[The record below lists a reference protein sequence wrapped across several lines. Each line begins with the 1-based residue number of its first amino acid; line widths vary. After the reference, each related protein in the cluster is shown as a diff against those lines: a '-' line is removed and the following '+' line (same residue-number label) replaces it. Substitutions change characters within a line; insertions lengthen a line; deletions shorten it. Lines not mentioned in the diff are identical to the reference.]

1 MSVYGKRSRWINLLI
16 VLTFAVQPIFAQTS
30 RDAQLQEALRL
41 LNIGRSEEA
50 LRMLKSINKE
60 TPGDAAVIR
69 RIAEIE
75 FEAEKWSSAKDW
87 YFKILEANS
96 GDADAVYHLGIIYRE
111 TGKYKALILRDRDW
125 NRSENYFVSLVDSV
139 AAFPDVNYQF
149 ALLEH
154 YRKEYA
160 RAVEMAEK
168 QTALNPT
175 PRDVVALFRFAES
188 FLYNEGAVSLR
199 RWADDQDQHS
209 AVVDFFIAESYRFD
223 KKFSTADSIY
233 ARLSADSASALPRV
247 PLLIAWAKSGY
258 EQNDSRRAQQFY
270 EQSLAAVTN
279 DIETALMFD
288 HIKYILA
295 DEELA
300 EYEKLTDWSA
310 KRAFFNKVWLTR
322 NPMPASDINYRI
334 IEHIRRY
341 ILAERDY
348 YYDDFRLPYNNPDR
362 LHELVF
368 PRVFELNDKFNDKGL
383 VYIRHGEPDDR
394 AFDIQSDAP
403 LNESWLYY
411 ARGQL
416 QHRMI
421 FHFIQ
426 GDTQTGNN
434 WRLSPSLPFPLLESR
449 ISWDPI
455 YSRII
460 NGTAI
465 EAIAYEREM
474 VMNSRENVR
483 VGLNTDQH
491 SWSKS
496 VRTIIFPFYLATF
509 QGGPDLS
516 RCELYYAVSDEDVMP
531 PKGRPASSDSV
542 IVNFAVYDAD
552 LKTVFT
558 KDKKVSIQSI
568 IKSTETLGYWP
579 DQLSFT
585 APAGRYQIAIDV
597 RTPQDEAIGGYKFK
611 FNLSDYSG
619 DAVQMSGVV
628 LASSITPAAETDE
641 FYKNGLRVV
650 PNPGKLF
657 SRKQPMSIYFELYN
671 LPVQKE
677 KSFSFQVEYTL
688 RLLEEKERNI
698 LQVIQRVFRNPQPS
712 TSNRIERSA
721 NSKTSAEYIALDL
734 RKYVPGIYEL
744 QVSAL
749 APGVQDSLYKKI
761 NFELK

>member
-1 MSVYGKRSRWINLLI
+1 MSVYEKSSRWVNLLF
-16 VLTFAVQPIFAQTS
+16 VLAFAIQPLFAQTS
-30 RDAQLQEALRL
+30 SDAQLQEALRL

-60 TPGDAAVIR
+60 TPGDITVIR
-69 RIAEIE
+69 HIAEIE
-75 FEAEKWSSAKDW
+75 FKAEDWSNAKDW
-87 YFKILEANS
+87 CLKILDADA

-125 NRSENYFVSLVDSV
+125 NRSEKYFASLVDSV
-139 AAFPDVNYQF
+139 AAFPDVYYQF
-149 ALLEH
+149 AMLEH
-154 YRKEYA
+154 YRKEYD

-168 QTALNPT
+168 Q
-175 PRDVVALFRFAES
+175 VALSPSPRNFVAYFRFAES
-188 FLYNEGAVSLR
+188 FLYNEGSASLH
-199 RWADDQDQHS
+199 RWAADQHS
-209 AVVDFFIAESYRFD
+209 DAVDFFVAESNRLD
-223 KKFSTADSIY
+223 KKYSAADSIY

-247 PLLIAWAKSGY
+247 PLYIAWSKSSY
-258 EQNDSRRAQQFY
+258 EQNDTRHAQQFY
-270 EQSLAAVTN
+270 EQGLSAVTN
-279 DIETALMFD
+279 DVEAALMFD

-322 NPMPASDINYRI
+322 DPMPASDINYRL

-368 PRVFELNDKFNDKGL
+368 PRVFELNEKFNDKGL

-509 QGGPDLS
+509 QDVSGLS
-516 RCELYYAVSDEDVMP
+516 RCELYYAVTDEDILA
-531 PKGRPASSDSV
+531 KKSKHTASDSI
-542 IVNFAVYDAD
+542 IVNFAVYDTD

-558 KDKKVSIQSI
+558 QDKKVAIQSI

-579 DQLSFT
+579 DQISFT
-585 APAGRYQIAIDV
+585 APAGRYQIAVDV

-628 LASSITPAAETDE
+628 LASSITPTAETDE
-641 FYKNGLRVV
+641 FSKNGLRIV
-650 PNPGKLF
+650 PNPGKLY

-671 LPVQKE
+671 LPVEKE
-677 KSFSFQVEYTL
+677 KTFLFQVEYTL
-688 RLLEEKERNI
+688 RLLEEKQKNV
-698 LQVIQRVFRNPQPS
+698 LQIIERVFRNPQPS

-749 APGVQDSLYKKI
+749 VPGVQDSLYKKI